1 MSLNYFNESGN
12 SLVKSGLLYYDGQH
26 RDSKGNPWNVSS
38 DQIYKIVEN
47 TNSLLQTADIPVF
60 KEHNKTVD
68 NQVGTITS
76 ELEAREITEEDANL
90 NPKLKSL
97 VGKVGIFCDNIE
109 VVDEGLIEKIQKGIG
124 KGISIGIDFANNVI
138 RELSFVGLPALAG
151 ATVFKSNNNMA
162 NFNTGITLD
171 DVIQSKEQLEENREE
186 GHKLLD
192 SLFDVIN
199 NINELSDEELQGQPR
214 EVLYESALQ
223 RFMEMIP
230 ESLPMMQSFDAQ
242 MYQDQEMMAQGYGQ
256 QGMMQGQQMMP
267 MRSYGRKADRLAEFF
282 YNPMERREPE
292 KKKGS
297 LLGTIGKVG
306 LGVAG
311 AGALVGGGL
320 LAKNAIGKG
329 IKSYQTARGSLNN
342 MGVGASLG
350 RAFAAGKKQLGKD
363 IQNPLQTIKSNAS
376 EIGTNIKNRFKPKK
390 PKAFLTGSAAMN
402 SPRTIDID

>member
-1 MSLNYFNESGN
+1 MSLNYFNESGS

-26 RDSKGNPWNVSS
+26 KDSKGNPWNVSS
-38 DQIYKIVEN
+38 DQIYTIVEN
-47 TNSLLQTADIPVF
+47 TNNLLQTADIPVF

-68 NQVGTITS
+68 NQVGTITT
-76 ELEAREITEEDANL
+76 ELEAREITTEDANI

-151 ATVFKSNNNMA
+151 ATVFKSNTINMA

-214 EVLYESALQ
+214 EALYESAIQ
-223 RFMEMIP
+223 RFTEMIP
-230 ESLPMMQSFDAQ
+230 QSLPMMQSFDAQ

-267 MRSYGRKADRLAEFF
+267 MRSYARKADRLAEFF
-282 YNPMERREPE
+282 YNPMARREPE
-292 KKKGS
+292 KKKSS

-306 LGVAG
+306 LGAVGVAG
-311 AGALVGGGL
+311 AGLGL
-320 LAKNAIGKG
+320 
-329 IKSYQTARGSLNN
+329 
-342 MGVGASLG
+342 
-350 RAFAAGKKQLGKD
+350 RAGAAGLRAGKQAFKGVAEGGSALGSGIGAGLKAAGTRLKKDVMNPMKALSQTNKQLRG
-363 IQNPLQTIKSNAS
+363 NANRWLQ
-376 EIGTNIKNRFKPKK
+376 GGKK
-390 PKAFLTGSAAMN
+390 PRKPDFMN
-402 SPRTIDID
+402 SPQTINIE